1 MEINFNTTVIKI
13 IQNTI
18 IKNMIR
24 LYSNWMADLPITV
37 NRTGDILE
45 INKEDAKEIIL
56 AAEKSGL
63 IRSISDGKW
72 KVAEYKDIGN
82 LKQQLE
88 DIMK

>member
-1 MEINFNTTVIKI
+1 
-13 IQNTI
+13 
-18 IKNMIR
+18 
-24 LYSNWMADLPITV
+24 V

-82 LKQQLE
+82 LKQQLK
-88 DIMK
+88 DIME